1 MAKTDARSPRKTE
14 QLGKGNSASKRAK
27 PLKQQSTD
35 RGRQAIRQH
44 SVLQALENARRG
56 LTIAELHQAVVD
68 AGVDDCVQRTIYRD
82 VTQLLAAGFP
92 LTESNGRWS
101 LSRAASSSRTWP
113 LRSSEVLALL
123 VAEDVLPPSSTGALG
138 VALRDLR
145 ARLMM
150 GLTPEGRCMV
160 DLLRESHM
168 ATTAARLKLSA
179 QEAVLAA
186 IDDACGREHC
196 LRMRYRTPGKVP
208 SERVVEPHLFWVYAG
223 RPYLVAY
230 CRSTETFRTFG
241 VQRIETA
248 EVLDESFDRRSS
260 FDPREF
266 TTRGFGVM
274 HGEQHDVSVEFSPEV
289 AHLARERL
297 WHKTQR
303 LTENPDGSAVLSMT
317 VAGIPEVAAWVASF
331 GGKARA
337 VTPDVLVRAV
347 RELHE
352 RGLAAHGAVKQA
364 APRAERKRD

>member
-1 MAKTDARSPRKTE
+1 MAKTDARSPRKTN
-14 QLGKGNSASKRAK
+14 QLDESSPAPKRAK
-27 PLKQQSTD
+27 PLKQPSTD

-56 LTIAELHQAVVD
+56 LTIAELHQAVID
-68 AGVDDCVQRTIYRD
+68 ASVDDCVQRTIYRD

-150 GLTPEGRCMV
+150 GLTPEGRSMV
-160 DLLRESHM
+160 EVLRESHI
-168 ATTAARLKLSA
+168 ATSAAPLNGSA
-179 QEAVLAA
+179 QDAVLAA

-196 LRMRYRTPGKVP
+196 LRIRYRTPGKVP
-208 SERVVEPHLFWVYAG
+208 SERVVEPHLFWVHAG
-223 RPYLVAY
+223 RSYLGAY
-230 CRSTETFRTFG
+230 CRATDMFRTFG

-248 EVLDESFDRRSS
+248 EVLDESFERRSS

-274 HGEQHDVSVEFSPEV
+274 HGEQHDVGVEFSPEV

-303 LTENPDGSAVLSMT
+303 LTEQPDDSVVLTMT

-337 VTPDVLVRAV
+337 VAPDVLVQAV

-352 RGLAAHGAVKQA
+352 RGLAVHGAARQ
-364 APRAERKRD
+364 RG